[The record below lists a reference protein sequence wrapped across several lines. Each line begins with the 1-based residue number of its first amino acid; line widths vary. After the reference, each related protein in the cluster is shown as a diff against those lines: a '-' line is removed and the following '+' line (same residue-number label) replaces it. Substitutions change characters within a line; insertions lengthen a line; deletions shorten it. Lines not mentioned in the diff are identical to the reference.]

1 LLFPEPGETSFPRPQ
16 KHSFCWPQNF
26 RKKILRLRKPFR
38 FSNHKIEDFGGVI
51 LADVTEPV
59 TFSRE
64 IEGSMNDLIVPEEFI
79 KDFHFS
85 TDRHLMIMVR
95 VTGGDAMKVRDFF
108 QDTQGEI
115 YNLETVESDHGEQI
129 SGEFVL
135 DDIYMDE
142 GPSLGVDITQ
152 EQAMVRVIMDFKR
165 V

>member
-1 LLFPEPGETSFPRPQ
+1 M
-16 KHSFCWPQNF
+16 
-26 RKKILRLRKPFR
+26 
-38 FSNHKIEDFGGVI
+38 
-51 LADVTEPV
+51 ADVTEPV

-64 IEGSMNDLIVPEEFI
+64 IEGLSRDLIVPEEFV

-85 TDRHLMIMVR
+85 TDKHLMIMVR
-95 VTGGDAMKVRDFF
+95 VTGEDAMKVRDFF
-108 QDTQGEI
+108 KDTQGEL
-115 YNLETVESDHGEQI
+115 YTLKTVESDHGEQI

-152 EQAMVRVIMDFKR
+152 EQAMVRVILDFKR